1 MGKPGD
7 LSDLQIN
14 SKATTSRSESRSTDA
29 RRKNRS
35 SEPQEKD
42 VPALIGKNFL
52 VKPEAAQMF
61 NVLAAESGYGK
72 SAGPELMAEALNMLF
87 KKYGKPQIA

>member
-1 MGKPGD
+1 MTKAGD

-14 SKATTSRSESRSTDA
+14 SKETTSRSASKKMSSRSGNSTKWEEADI
-29 RRKNRS
+29 S
-35 SEPQEKD
+35 
-42 VPALIGKNFL
+42 VLVGKNFL
-52 VKPEAAQMF
+52 IKPEAAQMF

-87 KKYGKPQIA
+87 KKHGKPPVA